1 MNFLIRER
9 SISQSETHS
18 KNPQDE
24 ITTSNKNI
32 IEKTQSQLEQSADLI
47 KHLQEEKRKIKL
59 QYDEEMTTMR
69 KQIDQEYQTVITE
82 IKQEK
87 VHFEL
92 EIESLRKELHL
103 VQSELENSRSE
114 LNSSK
119 QLLKLKEKDLDSS
132 KEELI
137 MAKQKLGEVSS
148 FSTSHDIEYS
158 KSDIK
163 EIIAI
168 LQQDLQVYKQKEKDT
183 KIVEENLRREVDRLR
198 RELSIIFAQSNKHD
212 LVEGHGMLNEI
223 KEPAAFKRSGS
234 TENL

>member
-47 KHLQEEKRKIKL
+47 KHLQEERRKIKL

-92 EIESLRKELHL
+92 EIESLRK
-103 VQSELENSRSE
+103 NC
-114 LNSSK
+114 
-119 QLLKLKEKDLDSS
+119 
-132 KEELI
+132 
-137 MAKQKLGEVSS
+137 
-148 FSTSHDIEYS
+148 
-158 KSDIK
+158 
-163 EIIAI
+163 I
-168 LQQDLQVYKQKEKDT
+168 LCNL
-183 KIVEENLRREVDRLR
+183 NLRTQGP
-198 RELSIIFAQSNKHD
+198 S
-212 LVEGHGMLNEI
+212 
-223 KEPAAFKRSGS
+223 
-234 TENL
+234 